1 MRTVTKAHGD
11 NFIVH
16 NFHLFTHKIKTWL
29 LRLYKT
35 NKKKYF
41 IKIEQ
46 ASVKKASL
54 KMALLVPTDSIL

>member
-29 LRLYKT
+29 LRHYKT
-35 NKKKYF
+35 NNKRY
-41 IKIEQ
+41 ITKIEQ
-46 ASVKKASL
+46 ANVKKASL
-54 KMALLVPTDSIL
+54 KMASLVPTDSIL